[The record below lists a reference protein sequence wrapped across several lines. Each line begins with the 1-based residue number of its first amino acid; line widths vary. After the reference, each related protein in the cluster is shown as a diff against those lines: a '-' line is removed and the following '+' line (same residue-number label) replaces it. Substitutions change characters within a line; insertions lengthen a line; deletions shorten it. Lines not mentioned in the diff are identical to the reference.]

1 MAWGVSTLRICFLLG
16 LTSSFLTV
24 AHPLEDLRAGATA
37 NYTVICSEIASKIA
51 FVSDVHYPATRLGTT
66 TYEELTRR
74 YAQSAGER
82 PACAV
87 EPKSPDDV
95 GTILKIVGRSR
106 TPFAVQSGGHSAN
119 IGFSSTKGV
128 HISLRSFRSI
138 EYSNGTRTVDF
149 GTGLRWEDVYT
160 TLDTYGVNVVGGRAA
175 GVGVGG
181 FTLGGG
187 YSYQTNEYGLTL
199 DSAMAFELVK
209 PTGEVVQVDQKT
221 EPDLFFA
228 LRGAQNNYGGI
239 IAYADPTVFS
249 EVAAVTSKM
258 ANEVKDPKAM
268 FSTGVI
274 FSNGS
279 VNVGTVVFY
288 NAPSPPP
295 GIFDD
300 ILNIPSA
307 QHTIQSQSYLS
318 FFNGISTGVS
328 AHVARTYFSTV
339 PVPHDAHS
347 TKFLKLVNDLAQSV
361 GTELTSASKSFMSL
375 RLNPEPF
382 VSTMLDHSITSSA
395 YPYTRSKV
403 YCPMAIGIE
412 WSDPSEDGF
421 FKAAIERVTKALE
434 DELVAEGHDDVITAP
449 LYPNY
454 VLGDTPLVRLYGSNL
469 PRLRAI
475 KRRVDPE
482 NVMGLAGGFKI

>member
-1 MAWGVSTLRICFLLG
+1 MMALGVSAPRIWFLLG

-24 AHPLEDLRAGATA
+24 AHPLEDRRAGAAA
-37 NYTVICSEIASKIA
+37 NYTIICSKIA
-51 FVSDVHYPATRLGTT
+51 SMIAFASDVHYPGTI

-74 YAQSAGER
+74 YAQSAGES

-160 TLDTYGVNVVGGRAA
+160 KLDTYGVNVVGGRAA

-209 PTGEVVQVDQKT
+209 PTGEVVRVDQRT

-228 LRGAQNNYGGI
+228 LRGAPNNYGVVTKITLKTFPQGRIWGGI

-288 NAPSPPP
+288 NAPSPPI

-347 TKFLKLVNDLAQSV
+347 TKFLKLVNDLTQSV
-361 GTELTSASKSFMSL
+361 GTELTLASKSFISL

-382 VSTMLDHSITSSA
+382 VSTMLNHSITSSA

-421 FKAAIERVTKALE
+421 FKAAIERVAKALE

-454 VLGDTPLVRLYGSNL
+454 VLGDTPL
-469 PRLRAI
+469 
-475 KRRVDPE
+475 RRVDPE